1 MTRDSCL
8 GMNNIDL
15 LVGVPNS
22 LPLKGKTDFSFGI
35 SSLHFVFFTGILIES
50 KQIFQDIFS
59 FFTWHGLSI
68 LLANSLL
75 LKCWIDRSKYSCS
88 VTLILSYVMTG
99 QAREVCLTGCCCL
112 LMYQT
117 IPCECSGRTACVP
130 PTATGSLYGRVS
142 LGPTWCVP
150 AMHTHD
156 Q

>member
-1 MTRDSCL
+1 ME
-8 GMNNIDL
+8 
-15 LVGVPNS
+15 
-22 LPLKGKTDFSFGI
+22 F
-35 SSLHFVFFTGILIES
+35 LHFTLFFTGILIES

-117 IPCECSGRTACVP
+117 IPCECSGRTECVLR
-130 PTATGSLYGRVS
+130 TATGSLYGS
-142 LGPTWCVP
+142 LVWCHWYHLVP
-150 AMHTHD
+150 PVCASLAMHTHSSVV
-156 Q
+156 